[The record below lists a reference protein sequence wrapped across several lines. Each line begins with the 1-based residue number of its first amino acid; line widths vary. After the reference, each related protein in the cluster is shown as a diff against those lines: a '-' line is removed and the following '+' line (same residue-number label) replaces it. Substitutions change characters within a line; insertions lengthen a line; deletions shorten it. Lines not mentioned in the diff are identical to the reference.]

1 MGFSFKPKEGIKI
14 YKNMIDE
21 IADDH
26 KKEVNKDIDQTQK
39 NYLEI
44 LFLSTVYP
52 YVKILKKHVKI
63 HISTCSIVE

>member
-1 MGFSFKPKEGIKI
+1 
-14 YKNMIDE
+14 MIDE